1 VTGPPLSSGAVPQ
14 AEVAGPQPGARR
26 ALIAL
31 CVSEITSW
39 GALYYAFPVV
49 LADLTR
55 TSGWSP
61 QQTTAAFSTGLV
73 ISALAGVPVG
83 RLLDRHGPRL
93 VMTTGSMVGAGALVA
108 VAMAPTLPW
117 FFAAWTAVGLAQS
130 MLLYTPAFSAL
141 TRWYGPRRVTALTT
155 LSLVA
160 GLSSTVFAPVVAVLV
175 ARLGWRDTYLV
186 LAVLLGAITI
196 PPHGLLLT
204 AAWPGGRRRQRSD
217 APPGYVRSVVGDP
230 RFILLVAAM
239 VLAAFGMYAANINLV
254 PLLTGQG
261 ISNELAA
268 VALGLAGMGQV
279 LGRLVYPV
287 LTRRTSPR
295 TRAVG
300 VMVAGAGTV
309 ALLAAILRFA
319 SAVLAAAILAGAV
332 RGIYTLLQ
340 ATALSDRW
348 GTRHFPVLNGI
359 FSAPTTISIALAPA
373 GGALLASWLGSYRA
387 AFGVLA
393 VLVLVGAASAVGT
406 EVPKGRAS
414 ASG

>member
-1 VTGPPLSSGAVPQ
+1 MSRSPLSSGPAPK
-14 AEVAGPQPGARR
+14 AEMPGPQPGTRR
-26 ALIAL
+26 ALVAL
-31 CVSEITSW
+31 CFSEITSW
-39 GALYYAFPVV
+39 GALYYAFPVI

-73 ISALAGVPVG
+73 VSAVAGVPVG
-83 RLLDRHGPRL
+83 RLLDRLGPRA
-93 VMTTGSMVGAGALVA
+93 VMTTGSIVGVGALLA
-108 VAMAPTLPW
+108 VATAPTLPW
-117 FFAAWTAVGLAQS
+117 FFAAWTAVGVAQS

-186 LAVLLGAITI
+186 LALLLGAITI
-196 PPHGLLLT
+196 PLHALLLT
-204 AAWPGGRRRQRSD
+204 AAWPTDRRQRSE
-217 APPGYVRSVVGDP
+217 ATLGYVRSVVVGDP
-230 RFILLVAAM
+230 RFTLLVGAM

-261 ISNELAA
+261 ISNGLAA

-279 LGRLVYPV
+279 LGRLGYPV
-287 LTRRTSPR
+287 LTRLASPR
-295 TRAVG
+295 TRTVG
-300 VMVAGAGTV
+300 VMMAGAGTV
-309 ALLAAILRFA
+309 ALLAAVLRFA
-319 SAVLAAAILAGAV
+319 SAVLGAAILAGAV

-348 GTRHFPVLNGI
+348 GTREFPVLNGI
-359 FSAPTTISIALAPA
+359 FSAPTTIAIALAPA

-387 AFGVLA
+387 AFWVLA
-393 VLVLVGAASAVGT
+393 ALVLVGAGSAVGT
-406 EVPKGRAS
+406 DVPEGRRPVVP
-414 ASG
+414 